1 MPRHSATGRRS
12 VRYRLDDFLSR
23 AERDLPPD
31 LSEVWVRRAVS
42 QLGAVAGR
50 SARTVLSP
58 TGIRGTAI
66 EIAWLAAHIASYP
79 FGVAQER
86 VTPEL
91 DRYTLADLS
100 PVRRGLVIGDVEAA
114 GTPIL
119 LVHGMVDNRSIF
131 TVLRRALRR
140 RGFDRIWTMN
150 YHVFTHDVRTAA
162 RRLAAT
168 VESICEQTG
177 YERIHVIGHSM
188 GGVVARYYVQR
199 MAGDARVHTLVTLGS
214 PHQGTHAARLL
225 PRGVTRQ
232 LQPGSDIIAELRE
245 SAPTCR
251 TRFVS
256 FWSDLDALISP
267 KRAARIDHPDLA
279 ARNVL
284 VRGVG
289 HMSLPING
297 TVTREIAATLAH
309 LDTHGGTVAA
319 GMTRLEV
326 PPPPADRG
334 GERGPAGRSRR
345 RSASSG

>member
-1 MPRHSATGRRS
+1 MRGAVGR
-12 VRYRLDDFLSR
+12 V
-23 AERDLPPD
+23 
-31 LSEVWVRRAVS
+31 
-42 QLGAVAGR
+42 GGVAGR
-50 SARTVLSP
+50 GAKTLLSP
-58 TGIRGTAI
+58 TGIKGTAI
-66 EIAWLAAHIASYP
+66 EVAWLAAHIASYP
-79 FGVAQER
+79 FGVAQEKAAL
-86 VTPEL
+86 EL
-91 DRYTLADLS
+91 DRYTLADLP

-140 RGFDRIWTMN
+140 RGFGRIWTMN
-150 YHVFTHDVRTAA
+150 YHVLTHDLRAAA

-168 VESICEQTG
+168 VEAICEQSG
-177 YERIHVIGHSM
+177 YERIHVVGHSM

-199 MAGDARVHTLVTLGS
+199 MGGDARVHTLVTLGS
-214 PHQGTHAARLL
+214 SHQGTQAAWLL

-232 LQPGSDIIAELRE
+232 LQPGSDVIAELRE
-245 SAPTCR
+245 PAPSCR

-267 KRAARIDHPDLA
+267 KRAARIDHPDLN

-297 TVTREIAATLAH
+297 RVTREIAATLAH
-309 LDTHGGTVAA
+309 LDTHGATVSA

-326 PPPPADRG
+326 PAPQVQDDRK
-334 GERGPAGRSRR
+334 ESRGARR
-345 RSASSG
+345 RLG

>member
-1 MPRHSATGRRS
+1 
-12 VRYRLDDFLSR
+12 
-23 AERDLPPD
+23 
-31 LSEVWVRRAVS
+31 
-42 QLGAVAGR
+42 LGGVAGR
-50 SARTVLSP
+50 GVRTVLSP
-58 TGIRGTAI
+58 AGIRGTAI
-66 EIAWLAAHIASYP
+66 EVAWLAAHIASYP
-79 FGVAQER
+79 FGVAQEKAAL
-86 VTPEL
+86 EL
-91 DRYTLADLS
+91 DRYTLTDLP

-119 LVHGMVDNRSIF
+119 LVHGLVDNRSIF

-140 RGFDRIWTMN
+140 RGFGRIWTMN
-150 YHVFTHDVRTAA
+150 YHVFTHDLRAA
-162 RRLAAT
+162 SRRLAAT
-168 VESICEQTG
+168 VEAICEQTG

-199 MAGDARVHTLVTLGS
+199 LDGDARVHTLVTLGS

-232 LQPGSDIIAELRE
+232 LQPSSEVIAELHE
-245 SAPTCR
+245 PAPGCR

-267 KRAARIDHPDLA
+267 KRAARIEHPDLN

-289 HMSLPING
+289 HMSLPINSR
-297 TVTREIAATLAH
+297 VTREIAATLAQ

-319 GMTRLEV
+319 GVTRLE
-326 PPPPADRG
+326 PPSPPAP
-334 GERGPAGRSRR
+334 ERSRASR
-345 RSASSG
+345 IRPNRNRPNRPTAASSG

>member
-1 MPRHSATGRRS
+1 MRGAV
-12 VRYRLDDFLSR
+12 VR
-23 AERDLPPD
+23 
-31 LSEVWVRRAVS
+31 
-42 QLGAVAGR
+42 LGGVAGR
-50 SARTVLSP
+50 GVRTVLSP
-58 TGIRGTAI
+58 AGIRGTAI
-66 EIAWLAAHIASYP
+66 EVAWLAAHIASYP
-79 FGVAQER
+79 FGVAQEKAAL
-86 VTPEL
+86 EL
-91 DRYTLADLS
+91 DRYTLADLP

-140 RGFDRIWTMN
+140 RGFGRIWTMN
-150 YHVFTHDVRTAA
+150 YHVLTHDLRTAA

-177 YERIHVIGHSM
+177 YERLHVVGHSM

-199 MAGDARVHTLVTLGS
+199 MGGDARVHTLVTLGS

-232 LQPGSDIIAELRE
+232 LQPASEIIAELRE
-245 SAPTCR
+245 PAPSCR

-267 KRAARIDHPDLA
+267 KRAARIDHPDLN

-297 TVTREIAATLAH
+297 KVTREIAATLAH
-309 LDTHGGTVAA
+309 LDTQGGTVVA

-326 PPPPADRG
+326 PPPAAAKSA
-334 GERGPAGRSRR
+334 GERRPGGRARR
-345 RSASSG
+345 RAASSG